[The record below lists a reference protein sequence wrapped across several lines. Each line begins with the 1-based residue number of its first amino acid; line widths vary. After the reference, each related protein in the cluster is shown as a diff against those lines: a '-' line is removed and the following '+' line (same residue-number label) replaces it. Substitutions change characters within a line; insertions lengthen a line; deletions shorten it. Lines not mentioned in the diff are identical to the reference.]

1 MEQPVLQAQ
10 NFYQHPSSTSANS
23 DLVMINYQGG
33 GNESRL
39 KDMSFDNNFTSLGQM
54 AIGMHH
60 HQLMNPG
67 VRLFIVIKV
76 GCFIFHSLIKYE
88 FQPGLGND
96 RERLNQLAIREP
108 ITCIQHGYPQQQH
121 GCSIKTPEW
130 LRGVKLEFECPRRH
144 ESKNSYNQ
152 LG

>member
-39 KDMSFDNNFTSLGQM
+39 KDISFDNNFTSLGQM

-60 HQLMNPG
+60 QQLMNPG
-67 VRLFIVIKV
+67 VRLFIINKI
-76 GCFIFHSLIKYE
+76 GCFIIHNLIKYE
-88 FQPGLGND
+88 FQPALGNG
-96 RERLNQLAIREP
+96 REWLKQLAIRESLNW
-108 ITCIQHGYPQQQH
+108 I
-121 GCSIKTPEW
+121 
-130 LRGVKLEFECPRRH
+130 
-144 ESKNSYNQ
+144 
-152 LG
+152 

>member
-1 MEQPVLQAQ
+1 MEQPVLQTQ

-67 VRLFIVIKV
+67 VRLFIINKV
-76 GCFIFHSLIKYE
+76 GCFIIHSVIKYE
-88 FQPGLGND
+88 FQPALGND
-96 RERLNQLAIREP
+96 REWLKQLAIREP
-108 ITCIQHGYPQQQH
+108 LKWIQYRYPQQQH
-121 GCSIKTPEW
+121 GCGIKTPEW
-130 LRGVKLEFECPRRH
+130 LGAAKLELECPRRH

-152 LG
+152 L